1 MPKTRRL
8 LSNIRQSPFPVAQ
21 ARQSGSTEPQ
31 PGHRN
36 TGNWSS
42 ADDEV
47 LVAARAAGLNWQST
61 AARHFP
67 NKTANAC
74 RKRHERLVERRN
86 HEDWTPKR
94 LDTLAVEY
102 MELRKEIWAPL
113 AVKIGERWNVVEAK
127 CMEKGLRNLQ
137 SIARMARKTS
147 APSEDIPAPNKEEHE
162 GDSGIG
168 CSDAELE
175 PVDVPTAAGPSTR
188 ISTPVHVPQP
198 VFGLTLNQQ
207 KALQHILP
215 RPPPLPLYQP
225 PPTAP
230 ARAMPNAGS
239 AGTSTME
246 QTRGHFGHSHH
257 GHHHHHDTTYLTST
271 DKNDAGVRITRV
283 GLFVNLGMAIAKGIG
298 GYVFNSKALSAD
310 AIHSLTDLISDFTTL
325 ATVSYS
331 LRSPTT
337 RFPTGYGKIESLG
350 ALGVSGILLSGGIMI
365 GLQAVMALT
374 QQFFPD
380 IAHILSHIGIF
391 GHGHSHS
398 HSHGVEGMG
407 VNINAAWLAA
417 GSIIIKEWLYRA
429 TMKIATEKRSSVL
442 ASNAYHHR
450 VDSLTAVVALA
461 TITASHFLTNATWL
475 DPVGGL
481 IISGMIVQA
490 GYGNTKA
497 ALLELADV
505 SIEDDMKHNI
515 ESAASQALGD
525 LKLPTESAPQVQGIK
540 SGQNYLIEVAVTVPS
555 TWTLEQMTEA
565 ENGIREKVS
574 SAAQGIK
581 RVSIRFTSS
590 DNTADAFAN
599 EFVASN
605 DQKHAHEHEHEHEHS
620 HDDGH
625 SHSHESA
632 QEASKAGLNKRK

>member
-1 MPKTRRL
+1 MRSRILVTSRPRHNWTLLNHRIPTRSSTSSL
-8 LSNIRQSPFPVAQ
+8 AETSP
-21 ARQSGSTEPQ
+21 
-31 PGHRN
+31 
-36 TGNWSS
+36 SS
-42 ADDEV
+42 V
-47 LVAARAAGLNWQST
+47 S
-61 AARHFP
+61 
-67 NKTANAC
+67 
-74 RKRHERLVERRN
+74 
-86 HEDWTPKR
+86 
-94 LDTLAVEY
+94 
-102 MELRKEIWAPL
+102 
-113 AVKIGERWNVVEAK
+113 
-127 CMEKGLRNLQ
+127 
-137 SIARMARKTS
+137 
-147 APSEDIPAPNKEEHE
+147 
-162 GDSGIG
+162 
-168 CSDAELE
+168 
-175 PVDVPTAAGPSTR
+175 
-188 ISTPVHVPQP
+188 
-198 VFGLTLNQQ
+198 
-207 KALQHILP
+207 
-215 RPPPLPLYQP
+215 
-225 PPTAP
+225 
-230 ARAMPNAGS
+230 
-239 AGTSTME
+239 ME

-257 GHHHHHDTTYLTST
+257 GHHHHHDTTFLTST

-283 GLFVNLGMAIAKGIG
+283 GLFVNLGMAIAKGVG

-331 LRSPTT
+331 LRTPTQ

-365 GLQAVMALT
+365 GLQAVMALA
-374 QQFFPD
+374 QQFFPE

-417 GSIIIKEWLYRA
+417 GSIVIKEWLYRA

-461 TITASHFLTNATWL
+461 TITASHFLTNAAWL

-505 SIEDDMKHNI
+505 SIEDDMKHKI
-515 ESAASQALGD
+515 ESATSQALGD

-540 SGQNYLIEVAVTVPS
+540 SGQNYLIEIAVTVPS
-555 TWTLEQMTEA
+555 SWTLEQMTEA
-565 ENGIREKVS
+565 ENKVREQVS

-590 DNTADAFAN
+590 ANTADAFAN
-599 EFVASN
+599 EFVASK
-605 DQKHAHEHEHEHEHS
+605 DQKHDREHEHDHS
-620 HDDGH
+620 HDEGH
-625 SHSHESA
+625 SHSHEHAEEGST
-632 QEASKAGLNKRK
+632 AGLNKRK

>member
-1 MPKTRRL
+1 
-8 LSNIRQSPFPVAQ
+8 
-21 ARQSGSTEPQ
+21 
-31 PGHRN
+31 
-36 TGNWSS
+36 
-42 ADDEV
+42 
-47 LVAARAAGLNWQST
+47 
-61 AARHFP
+61 
-67 NKTANAC
+67 
-74 RKRHERLVERRN
+74 
-86 HEDWTPKR
+86 
-94 LDTLAVEY
+94 
-102 MELRKEIWAPL
+102 
-113 AVKIGERWNVVEAK
+113 
-127 CMEKGLRNLQ
+127 
-137 SIARMARKTS
+137 
-147 APSEDIPAPNKEEHE
+147 
-162 GDSGIG
+162 
-168 CSDAELE
+168 
-175 PVDVPTAAGPSTR
+175 
-188 ISTPVHVPQP
+188 
-198 VFGLTLNQQ
+198 
-207 KALQHILP
+207 
-215 RPPPLPLYQP
+215 
-225 PPTAP
+225 
-230 ARAMPNAGS
+230 
-239 AGTSTME
+239 
-246 QTRGHFGHSHH
+246 
-257 GHHHHHDTTYLTST
+257 
-271 DKNDAGVRITRV
+271 
-283 GLFVNLGMAIAKGIG
+283 
-298 GYVFNSKALSAD
+298 
-310 AIHSLTDLISDFTTL
+310 
-325 ATVSYS
+325 
-331 LRSPTT
+331 
-337 RFPTGYGKIESLG
+337 
-350 ALGVSGILLSGGIMI
+350 VSGILLSGGIMI